1 MEGQTSAPRTSSHP
15 SGLLPQGEGRGHKQ
29 WRHPRPILC
38 PLASK
43 ENNSFCQLTQVH
55 CPATSLM
62 RGAYVLFQRG
72 WLGVSGSRQLFF
84 SQSGFLSFRLSSICP
99 WLPPSG
105 FFQYCTETR
114 ALLQPAHQ
122 ASGERT
128 GEKVP
133 TSLSSQVHTY
143 SGTHTGNWLTKPSF
157 FFFFNEKQ
165 SPNFPFSN
173 IQKANIFLY
182 NSCL

>member
-1 MEGQTSAPRTSSHP
+1 MEGDISAPRTSSHP

-43 ENNSFCQLTQVH
+43 ENNSFCQLTQIH

-62 RGAYVLFQRG
+62 TGAYVLFQRG
-72 WLGVSGSRQLFF
+72 WLGVRGSRQLFF

-105 FFQYCTETR
+105 FFQYCTETK

-122 ASGERT
+122 PSGET

-133 TSLSSQVHTY
+133 TNLSSQVHTY
-143 SGTHTGNWLTKPSF
+143 RGTHTGNWLTKPSF
-157 FFFFNEKQ
+157 FFFF
-165 SPNFPFSN
+165 
-173 IQKANIFLY
+173 
-182 NSCL
+182 